1 VHNFPDL
8 SDLRLFTVVVH
19 ATSLARAAAELGLS
33 PSTVSKRLTVL
44 EDRLGVRVLHRTTR
58 QIALT
63 EDGET
68 VYRWAQRLLSATDD
82 MAQELSV
89 AGGSPKGVLR
99 VSTSSGFGRNHVALV
114 LSDFAA
120 RYPEVEVRLDAL
132 DRPVDV
138 LAEGIDIDVRVG
150 GTREPHLFARR
161 IVENRRVLCAAP
173 PYLAQYGHPT
183 TVADLAHHRCLVIRE
198 RDQPHGLW
206 HLQGP
211 AGVETA
217 RVRGSLS
224 TNLGEIAHRWALEG
238 HGIVLRSF
246 WDVAAGLREGKLE
259 RVLPDYSQEADVWG
273 VYPTRLARSPKVR
286 LFVGLLVEHFEEL
299 GSAQA

>member
-1 VHNFPDL
+1 VHNVPDL

-19 ATSLARAAAELGLS
+19 ATSLARAAAGLGLS
-33 PSTVSKRLTVL
+33 PSTVSKRLTIL
-44 EDRLGVRVLHRTTR
+44 EERLGVRVLHRTTR
-58 QIALT
+58 QISLT

-68 VYRWAQRLLSATDD
+68 VYRWAQRLLSASDD

-89 AGGSPKGVLR
+89 SSGSPTGVLR
-99 VSTSSGFGRNHVALV
+99 VSTSSGFGRNHVAPV

-161 IVENRRVLCAAP
+161 IVENRRVLCASPA
-173 PYLAQYGHPT
+173 YLARHGRPT
-183 TVADLAHHRCLVIRE
+183 TVADLARHRCLGIRE

-211 AGVETA
+211 EGDETA
-217 RVRGSLS
+217 RVRSSLS

-246 WDVAAGLREGKLE
+246 WDVAPGLREGKLE

-273 VYPTRLARSPKVR
+273 VYSSRLARSPKVR
-286 LFVGLLVEHFEEL
+286 LFVGLLVEHFEGL
-299 GSAQA
+299 GSVQA

>member
-1 VHNFPDL
+1 MHNLPDL

-33 PSTVSKRLTVL
+33 PSTVSKRLTIL
-44 EDRLGVRVLHRTTR
+44 EERLGVRVLHRTTR

-68 VYRWAQRLLSATDD
+68 VYRWAQRLLSASDD

-89 AGGSPKGVLR
+89 AGGSPTGVLR

-120 RYPEVEVRLDAL
+120 HYPEVEVRLDAL

-173 PYLAQYGHPT
+173 AYLARYGRPT
-183 TVADLAHHRCLVIRE
+183 TVADLTNHRCLVIRE

-211 AGVETA
+211 KGVETA
-217 RVRGSLS
+217 RVRGPLS

-286 LFVGLLVEHFEEL
+286 LFVGLLIEHFEGL
-299 GSAQA
+299 GSVRA